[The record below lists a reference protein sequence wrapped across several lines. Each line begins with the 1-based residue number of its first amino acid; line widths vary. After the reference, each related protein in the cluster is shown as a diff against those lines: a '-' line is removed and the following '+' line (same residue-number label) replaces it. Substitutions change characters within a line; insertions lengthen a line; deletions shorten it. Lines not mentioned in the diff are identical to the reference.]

1 MHEKPILVIMAAGM
15 GSRYGGLKQIDP
27 VGPSGEAIIDY
38 SLYDARRA
46 GFETVVFI
54 IKHEIEEPFKTAV
67 GARAVKAGFEVRYA
81 YQQLD
86 CLPEGFAVP
95 EGRVKPWG
103 TAHAILTAE
112 QAIGNAPFA
121 VINADDYYGPQGF
134 KLVYDY
140 LSSHADIDRYAWS
153 MVGFLL
159 GNTVSANGSV
169 SRGVCVTDEHSSLVS
184 VTERTCIEP
193 YDGGIHYT
201 EDGGETWND
210 LPSDTV
216 VSMNL
221 WGFTPGYVAEAKAGF
236 VDFLQK
242 NLPVNPLKCEYYLP
256 SVVTAALQRGD
267 ADVHVLTSPDKW
279 HGITYREDK
288 PELVDA
294 LRQMSDEGLYP
305 KDSLFG

>member
-1 MHEKPILVIMAAGM
+1 MREKPILVIMAAGM

-54 IKHEIEEPFKTAV
+54 IKHEIEEPFKAAV

-140 LSSHADIDRYAWS
+140 LSSHADGDRYAWS

-210 LPSDTV
+210 LPADTV

-288 PELVDA
+288 PELVAA
-294 LRQMSDEGLYP
+294 LRRMSEDGLYP
-305 KDSLFG
+305 KDKLFG